1 MSGVEIN
8 TMSISHSADCPL
20 TNKDTAILG
29 ATVTAQGGYKSSG
42 VFMAT
47 WRRLLTGGGWTEVG

>member
-1 MSGVEIN
+1 MEK
-8 TMSISHSADCPL
+8 TSHRRGLDRGRL

-47 WRRLLTGGGWTEVG
+47 WRRLLTGGGWTER